1 MNTEKV
7 LVAYFVRKGKE
18 DSANSVKLANQA
30 LEMVKAKGVDADSFA
45 ITPVEIYPEDQAEFE
60 AITKEENRLHRRPE
74 LVGKYRGRRYVDRIL
89 LIAPNWWEALPN
101 GVLTFF
107 DDYDFTG
114 KRVVPVIST
123 REPAEKV
130 RMEVRNFLPN
140 TWVLEGVD
148 VLEGSTADAS
158 AELTKAIDQLFQP
171 STSKF

>member
-18 DSANSVKLANQA
+18 ESANSVKLANQA
-30 LEMVKAKGVDADSFA
+30 LEMLKAKGVDADSFA
-45 ITPVEIYPEDQAEFE
+45 ITPVEIYPDNQAEFE

-74 LVGKYRGRRYVDRIL
+74 LVGKYSGMRHVERIL

-114 KRVVPVIST
+114 KRIVPVIST
-123 REPAEKV
+123 REPAGKV
-130 RMEVRNFLPN
+130 RMEVRHFLPN
-140 TWVLEGVD
+140 TWVLDGVD
-148 VLEGSTADAS
+148 VMEDETADAS
-158 AELTKAIDQLFQP
+158 AELSKAIDQLFQP
-171 STSKF
+171 STSKY

>member
-1 MNTEKV
+1 MNTEKI

-18 DSANSVKLANQA
+18 ESANSVKLAQKA
-30 LEMVKAKGVDADSFA
+30 LEMLKAKGVDADSFA
-45 ITPVEIYPEDQAEFE
+45 ITPVETYPEDQAEFE
-60 AITKEENRLHRRPE
+60 TVTKEENRLHSRPE
-74 LVGKYRGRRYVDRIL
+74 LVGKYSGMRYVKGML

-107 DDYDFTG
+107 DDYDFTD
-114 KRVVPVIST
+114 KRIVPVIST

-140 TWVLEGVD
+140 TWVLDGVD
-148 VLEGSTADAS
+148 VLEGNTDNADA
-158 AELTKAIDQLFQP
+158 ELGKAIDQLFQP